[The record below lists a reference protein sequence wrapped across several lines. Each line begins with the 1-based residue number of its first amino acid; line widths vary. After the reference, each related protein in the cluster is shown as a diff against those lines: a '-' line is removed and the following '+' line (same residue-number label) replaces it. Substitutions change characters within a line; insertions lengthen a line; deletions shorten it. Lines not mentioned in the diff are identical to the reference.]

1 MAINK
6 DLRVLVVDDFPSM
19 RSVIKGLLR
28 KIGFREVF
36 EANDGAEAWDMLSKE
51 PIDFIIS
58 DWNMPEMTGLELLN
72 KVRGDEKLANTPFL
86 MVTAEAEKDRVL
98 DAYKA
103 KVSDYIL
110 KPFTMD
116 VLEGKIASIL
126 EKS

>member
-72 KVRGDEKLANTPFL
+72 KVRGDERFANTPFL